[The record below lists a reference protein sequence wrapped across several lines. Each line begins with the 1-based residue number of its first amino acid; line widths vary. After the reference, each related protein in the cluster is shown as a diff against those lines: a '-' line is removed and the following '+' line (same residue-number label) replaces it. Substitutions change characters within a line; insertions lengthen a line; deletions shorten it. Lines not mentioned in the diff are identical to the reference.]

1 MPIGVTSLALLA
13 GYLKSQVPPP
23 TKYQAPVGR
32 DNYLGI
38 GTMKIK
44 KGGEKKWIQD
54 AVKRPG
60 RCTPFPNPDCMPGTP
75 QYNLAKRF
83 KSKEFNKHG
92 GACGPNGIL

>member
-1 MPIGVTSLALLA
+1 VS
-13 GYLKSQVPPP
+13 
-23 TKYQAPVGR
+23 
-32 DNYLGI
+32 
-38 GTMKIK
+38 
-44 KGGEKKWIQD
+44 KKWIQD

-83 KSKEFNKHG
+83 KSDEFKKRRG